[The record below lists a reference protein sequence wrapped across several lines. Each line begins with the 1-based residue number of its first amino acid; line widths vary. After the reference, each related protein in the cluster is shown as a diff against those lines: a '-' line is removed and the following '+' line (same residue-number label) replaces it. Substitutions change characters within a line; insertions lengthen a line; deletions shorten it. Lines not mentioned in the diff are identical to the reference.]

1 MAYKIRIIAKRD
13 GFRRCGIAHPETP
26 TLYDSDEFSAEEV
39 AALGAEPMLVVDLVE
54 VDDAGEAKLVA
65 STSKPG
71 KGGKTAK
78 EPMDT

>member
-26 TLYDSDEFSAEEV
+26 TLYDADEFSAEEV
-39 AALGAEPMLVVDLVE
+39 ARLGAEPMLVVDLVD
-54 VDDAGEAKLVA
+54 VDGAGEATLVA
-65 STSKPG
+65 SPSKPG
-71 KGGKTAK
+71 KGSKPTK